1 VFAKALRKVSNY
13 TLPVIISKRLVDGT
27 VHCGC
32 GTFIIVNPDGWFV
45 TAAHIFDDVLQAQ
58 RDIVDL
64 SAYEATVRQI
74 REDDSLSPKAKG
86 KQLSRLTRKPEWIR
100 THSLFWGGLAASA
113 LDVALDP
120 LADLAV
126 GRLEPF
132 DGNVITEY
140 PVFKNP
146 AGELPHGSSLCRLGF
161 PFHSITATF
170 DEAANQFNLA
180 PGVLPIP
187 RFPNDGIHT
196 RIVIM
201 PSSDGNRQA
210 KFIETSTPGLRGQS
224 GGPIFD
230 TNAYVWAI
238 QSRTMSLPLGFSP
251 VVKQGNKEIIEHQ
264 FMHVGWGSH
273 VEEVIRMLTV
283 RQIRFALSQ

>member
-27 VHCGC
+27 VQCSC
-32 GTFIIVNPDGWFV
+32 GTFIVVNSDGWFV
-45 TAAHIFDDVLQAQ
+45 TAAHIFDDFLQSQ
-58 RDIVDL
+58 KDTVEIG
-64 SAYEATVRQI
+64 AYEAAVQQI
-74 REDDSLSPKAKG
+74 QADLSLNSKAKR
-86 KQLSRLTRKPEWIR
+86 KQLSRLTRKAEWIR
-100 THSLFWGGLAASA
+100 THSLFWGGLPASA
-113 LDVALDP
+113 IDVALDP
-120 LADLAV
+120 IADLAV

-132 DGNVITEY
+132 SGNSIIEY
-140 PVFKNP
+140 PVFRNP

-170 DEAANQFNLA
+170 DQGINQFILA

-196 RIVIM
+196 RVVII
-201 PSSDGNRQA
+201 PSPDGSRQA

-230 TNAYVWAI
+230 ADANVWAI

-251 VVKQGNKEIIEHQ
+251 VVKQGNKEITEHQ

-273 VEEVIRMLTV
+273 VEEVVRMLTD
-283 RQIRFALSQ
+283 RNIKFSLSP

>member
-1 VFAKALRKVSNY
+1 MAE
-13 TLPVIISKRLVDGT
+13 
-27 VHCGC
+27 
-32 GTFIIVNPDGWFV
+32 
-45 TAAHIFDDVLQAQ
+45 
-58 RDIVDL
+58 L
-64 SAYEATVRQI
+64 SAYQATVRRI
-74 REDDSLSPKAKG
+74 HADDSLNPKAKR

-100 THSLFWGGLAASA
+100 AHSLFWGGLAASA
-113 LDVALDP
+113 MDLALDP

-132 DGNVITEY
+132 DGNAITEY

-146 AGELPHGSSLCRLGF
+146 
-161 PFHSITATF
+161 
-170 DEAANQFNLA
+170 
-180 PGVLPIP
+180 
-187 RFPNDGIHT
+187 
-196 RIVIM
+196 
-201 PSSDGNRQA
+201 DGNRQA

-230 TNAYVWAI
+230 ADANVWAI

-273 VEEVIRMLTV
+273 VEEVIRMLTD